1 MARRRR
7 EPETAR
13 ITAVTHDGRGIAAV
27 SGKKVFVSGA
37 LEGEEVRFLRRKSR
51 RNFDEAELLEVLET
65 SVDRIEARCDAFGR
79 CGGCALQHVSEQQQ
93 QSIKFQTLKDNLER
107 IGKVTPDAWLPPIIG
122 PGWHYRRRARLGV
135 KDVPG
140 KGRVLVGFRERHAP
154 FITDMHRCEV
164 LAKPVDGMID
174 ALKTLKDN
182 LERIGKVTPDAWLPP
197 IIGPGWHYRRR
208 ARLGVKDV
216 PGKGRVLVGFRERH
230 APFITD
236 MHRCEVLAKPVDGM
250 IDALSTL
257 IGSLSI
263 RARLPQIEVAVAENA
278 VALVFRVL
286 DPPTDDDA
294 ALLQQFGKAN
304 GVRIYLQPGG
314 LDSVELLY
322 PDSPVEALYYT
333 LPEFD
338 IRIEFSP
345 VGFVQINSDINQQMV
360 RHAIDLLA
368 PEPDDRLLDLY
379 CGIGNFSLPLA
390 RRCREILGVEGD
402 AMLVAAAAEN
412 AALNDLQNATFR
424 TADLSKIDGSEGWL
438 RGGWNKLLLDP
449 ARNGAAEVMQLMP
462 VIGAQRIVYVSCH
475 PGTLARDAGS
485 LVNEQGYRLEAA
497 GIIDMFPHTAH
508 AESIAV
514 FNKQ

>member
-13 ITAVTHDGRGIAAV
+13 INAVTHDGRGIAAV

-37 LEGEEVRFLRRKSR
+37 LVGEEVRFLRRKLR

-65 SVDRIEARCDAFGR
+65 SADRIEARCDAFGR

-93 QSIKFQTLKDNLER
+93 QSIKCQTLKDNLER
-107 IGKVTPDAWLPPIIG
+107 IGKVTPDTWLPPITG
-122 PGWHYRRRARLGV
+122 PGW
-135 KDVPG
+135 
-140 KGRVLVGFRERHAP
+140 
-154 FITDMHRCEV
+154 
-164 LAKPVDGMID
+164 
-174 ALKTLKDN
+174 N
-182 LERIGKVTPDAWLPP
+182 
-197 IIGPGWHYRRR
+197 YRRR

-304 GVRIYLQPGG
+304 SVRIYLQPGG

-322 PDSPVEALYYT
+322 PDAPVEALYYT
-333 LPEFD
+333 LSEFD

-368 PEPDDRLLDLY
+368 PEPGDRLLDLY

-402 AMLVAAAAEN
+402 AMLVAAAAGN

-424 TADLSKIDGSEGWL
+424 TADLSKIDGSEAWL
-438 RGGWNKLLLDP
+438 SGGWDKLLLDP
-449 ARNGAAEVMQLMP
+449 ARNGAAEVMRLMP

-475 PGTLARDAGS
+475 PGTLARDAGL

-514 FNKQ
+514 FKKQ